1 MDNSIKLMITEDAAE
16 FDRENLEKFQ
26 NFNISISFCSKDG
39 EELCSRIMQEEPDV
53 VLMEA
58 LMTRLDAIGVM

>member
-39 EELCSRIMQEEPDV
+39 EEL
-53 VLMEA
+53 A
-58 LMTRLDAIGVM
+58 RLPLTADKTINKRERKGFFSFLKKD

>member
-39 EELCSRIMQEEPDV
+39 EGR
-53 VLMEA
+53 
-58 LMTRLDAIGVM
+58 